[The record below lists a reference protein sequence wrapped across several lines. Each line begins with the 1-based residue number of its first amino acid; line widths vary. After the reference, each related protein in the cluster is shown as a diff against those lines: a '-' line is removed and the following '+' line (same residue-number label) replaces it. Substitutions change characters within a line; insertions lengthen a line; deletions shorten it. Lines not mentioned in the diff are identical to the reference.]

1 MSDFRDATAKLLN
14 ERLTNLNA
22 LDAQLAA
29 FELRE
34 LSQHVLNRLK
44 EFRVAV
50 AVAINGVRAALNS
63 DDARP

>member
-1 MSDFRDATAKLLN
+1 MSDFRDATTRLLN
-14 ERLTNLNA
+14 ERLSNLNA
-22 LDAQLAA
+22 LDAQLAD
-29 FELRE
+29 FEQRE

-50 AVAINGVRAALNS
+50 TVAINGVRAALHS